1 MIPQDRRST
10 PRVDTGN
17 LIVHSHVGAPAKSQS
32 LGLGVTLDLNEF
44 GVRVQYVK
52 SFSVGD
58 RYRFSIAIGDE
69 LVEAI
74 GRVVHV
80 SQALNGTWE
89 AGIEFLE
96 VGERAVEV
104 IRRHRRRAHA

>member
-10 PRVDTGN
+10 PRNDTGN
-17 LIVHSHVGAPAKSQS
+17 LVVHSHVGAPPRSQA
-32 LGLGVTLDLNEF
+32 LGMGVTLDLNEF
-44 GVRVQYVK
+44 GIRVQYANALT
-52 SFSVGD
+52 VGD

-69 LVEAI
+69 LVEAV

-80 SQALNGTWE
+80 AEALNGTFE
-89 AGIEFLE
+89 AGVEFLE

-104 IRRHRRRAHA
+104 IRRHNRKIRK